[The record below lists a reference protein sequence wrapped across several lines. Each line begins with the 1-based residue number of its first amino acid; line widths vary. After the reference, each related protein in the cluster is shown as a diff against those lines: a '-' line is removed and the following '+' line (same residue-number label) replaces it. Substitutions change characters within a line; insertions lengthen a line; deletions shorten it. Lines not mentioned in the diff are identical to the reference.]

1 MKIAISMFTAVSVTL
16 FMGCSGPHANSKK
29 SLEVVEKYIA
39 AIQTDDLATMESLLA
54 DDYKGYGPS
63 INDSIDKKGAVEG
76 WKILSEDLY
85 ESISYE
91 EGYSAPFHVSE
102 GRIKGDWVA
111 NWGRLKVKYRNGL
124 GPVELYINVVYKV
137 EDGKIV
143 RSRTFYN
150 EADVMEQLGM

>member
-1 MKIAISMFTAVSVTL
+1 MRIATSILALVLVAL
-16 FMGCSGPHANSKK
+16 FMSCSGRHANSKK
-29 SLEVVEKYIA
+29 SLEIVEKYIT
-39 AIQTDDLATMESLLA
+39 AIQTDDLATMEALLA

-63 INDSIDKKGAVEG
+63 INDSIDKKGAVES

-91 EGYSAPFHVSE
+91 EGHSAPFHVPE
-102 GRIKGDWVA
+102 GRIRGDWVA
-111 NWGRLKVKYRNGL
+111 NWGRLKVKYKNGL

-150 EADVMEQLGM
+150 EADVIEQLGM